1 MKFLEKLAQLF
12 KEEVPVV
19 EQKPV
24 ELKKRTKKL
33 VEKKEMVDLGVTSVL
48 LKFQDGRELIT
59 KVYGSAVSS
68 LNPGSDE
75 KEYKRYTGGPTEL
88 LSVVEPDSSFNL
100 SFSIVNA
107 ENYIKSVQNPP
118 STKGGFTKMST
129 VYEIQSGNYIHYSDN
144 LIKEEI
150 TYVDDPRKPT
160 VSFVGKVIS
169 AQIIKTE
176 QCLEEVTK
184 YSVEPI

>member
-1 MKFLEKLAQLF
+1 MKFLSKLAELF
-12 KEEVPVV
+12 KDKEPVAV
-19 EQKPV
+19 EAPKPV

-33 VEKKEMVDLGVTSVL
+33 VSKKEMVDLGVTSVL

-59 KVYGSAVSS
+59 RVYGSYSESVDY
-68 LNPGSDE
+68 GSDE
-75 KEYKRYTGGPTEL
+75 HKEGIKNNYDFKSGKYTSE
-88 LSVVEPDSSFNL
+88 VVEPSVILVYKKDSATL
-100 SFSIVNA
+100 A
-107 ENYIKSVQNPP
+107 EQFIKSLKGDV
-118 STKGGFTKMST
+118 STT
-129 VYEIQSGNYIHYSDN
+129 Q
-144 LIKEEI
+144 
-150 TYVDDPRKPT
+150 VDCPRKPT